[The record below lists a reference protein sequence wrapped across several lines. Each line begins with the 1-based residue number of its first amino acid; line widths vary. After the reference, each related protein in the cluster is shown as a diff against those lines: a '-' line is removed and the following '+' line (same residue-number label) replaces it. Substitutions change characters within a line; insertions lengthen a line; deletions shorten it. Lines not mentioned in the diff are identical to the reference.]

1 MLPRIFHTHW
11 LSQYIPAAFVTRA
24 DANVLKKDATTTL
37 TNPSNVPQRALA
49 EGRDLD
55 ERRGRGERDLELSLY
70 LQEQINY
77 FKSKGDV
84 DHLLAAQTC
93 QCSQS
98 PHHMTFVFWN
108 SWPLLPFLH
117 SAFGPQQISI
127 LHIFFTSSHSTSPS
141 AHVPFFILLINEEA
155 DISCLWVAQV
165 TPEIS
170 WPGAKPR
177 AQLKRMAAAGLR
189 RFCSR
194 RVTQWDSNRRLGVNT
209 GDGGGSTTQ
218 QSGEKVGRAG
228 AERGVSAGVIS
239 FEHLPDADGW
249 EEEALEIIYT
259 WE

>member
-1 MLPRIFHTHW
+1 MLPSIFHTHW
-11 LSQYIPAAFVTRA
+11 LSQYITAAFVTRA

-55 ERRGRGERDLELSLY
+55 ERRGREERDLELSLY

-84 DHLLAAQTC
+84 DRLLAAQTC

-108 SWPLLPFLH
+108 SL
-117 SAFGPQQISI
+117 SPQCVW
-127 LHIFFTSSHSTSPS
+127 PS
-141 AHVPFFILLINEEA
+141 ANKHIAHILYFIWLYLLVSQFFIILINEEA
-155 DISCLWVAQV
+155 GISCLRVAQV

-177 AQLKRMAAAGLR
+177 AQLNNG
-189 RFCSR
+189 SR
-194 RVTQWDSNRRLGVNT
+194 
-209 GDGGGSTTQ
+209 
-218 QSGEKVGRAG
+218 G
-228 AERGVSAGVIS
+228 AT
-239 FEHLPDADGW
+239 
-249 EEEALEIIYT
+249 EALLT
-259 WE
+259 QSDAVGQQ